1 MLIPLICT
9 QCGGTLDVE
18 NSQVFESGG
27 FMIVSSDQTFKCPNC
42 GMKYLP
48 GEKINHASEEPVSSS
63 GPIFIGG
70 RVTNSAIII
79 GNGVVVHRQYSRSA
93 EDEDDQ
99 EIEQD
104 NPQPETKA
112 TEQKSP
118 KKWWQFWK
126 H

>member
-1 MLIPLICT
+1 MLIPLVCT

-18 NSQVFESGG
+18 NSQVFESGD
-27 FMIVSSDQTFKCPNC
+27 FVVVSSDQTFKCPNC

-70 RVTNSAIII
+70 HVTNSTIVI
-79 GNGVVVHRQYSRSA
+79 GKGVVFNQAPASEEN
-93 EDEDDQ
+93 EDEQ
-99 EIEQD
+99 HFA
-104 NPQPETKA
+104 NPQPAIKA
-112 TEQKSP
+112 IEQKSP